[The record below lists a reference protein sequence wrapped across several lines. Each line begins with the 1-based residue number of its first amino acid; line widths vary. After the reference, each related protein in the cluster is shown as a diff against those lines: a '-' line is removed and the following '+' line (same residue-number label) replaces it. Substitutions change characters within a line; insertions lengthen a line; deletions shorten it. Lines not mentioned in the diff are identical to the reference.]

1 MIYFILKWEQND
13 WMTLRGHHVKN
24 KVLILEL
31 DYFSRLLDIKWVAIL
46 SLKLITTNYQSC
58 SNVLFILQNYVPYY
72 EGAEGNLEAANLAL
86 VALDLKL
93 PQRRKT
99 SEEMETDAT
108 KEVAPT
114 GSTSNEEGTKKR
126 RFVPIVY

>member
-31 DYFSRLLDIKWVAIL
+31 DYFSRLLDIKWVRIPAYQKCIFL
-46 SLKLITTNYQSC
+46 CVLKRFSC
-58 SNVLFILQNYVPYY
+58 YQNYVPYY
-72 EGAEGNLEAANLAL
+72 EGAEGNLEAAHLAL
-86 VALDLKL
+86 EAHDLQL
-93 PQRRKT
+93 PQVRKT
-99 SEEMETDAT
+99 AEEMEMDVVQDEQP
-108 KEVAPT
+108 K
-114 GSTSNEEGTKKR
+114 GSTSNEEVTKKR